1 MWILL
6 IPLILAEI
14 VFWLFLA
21 YVAWGAFKAFNG
33 SRWPALAFWLAI
45 FAVPF
50 VVFFGQRAIADIREA
65 QRARE
70 VAAFTRQVFPKDHPR
85 LLEINGYVTTQ
96 ELIIFLDTLDIDEIA
111 MFQSRAHRGV
121 AKAQVFKLVAHC
133 RGRGHQ
139 YLSALATKGR
149 LAHASKAD
157 NACLDERRDEFDDD
171 RRQIP
176 AIMFLL
182 GTATTLKLPGT
193 SWSSGNYEARLR
205 ADGMDVLL
213 DYWER
218 PYLTR
223 PATPSPWG
231 YAYPANTDWKAYRA
245 PGRATFFARATGLM
259 PATPARP

>member
-6 IPLILAEI
+6 IPLIVAEI

-21 YVAWGAFKAFNG
+21 YIAWRAFKAFSE
-33 SRWPALAFWLAI
+33 SRWPALAFWVAV

-50 VVFFGQRAIADIREA
+50 VVFFGLHANADIREA

-70 VAAFTRQVFPKDHPR
+70 VAAFTRHAFPKDYPR
-85 LLEINGYVTTQ
+85 RLEIHGYVTTQ

-121 AKAQVFKLVAHC
+121 ARAQVFKLAAHC
-133 RGRGHQ
+133 RGRGRQ
-139 YLSALATKGR
+139 DLAVLTAKGR
-149 LAHASKAD
+149 RASTSKAD
-157 NACLDERRDEFDDD
+157 NVCLEERRDEFDDD

-176 AIMFLL
+176 AVMFLL
-182 GTATTLKLPGT
+182 GNATTLKLPGT
-193 SWSSGNYEARLR
+193 TWSSGNYEARLR
-205 ADGMDVLL
+205 ADGKDVLL

-218 PYLTR
+218 PYITR

-231 YAYPANTDWKAYRA
+231 YAFPANTDWKAYRQ
-245 PGRATFFARATGLM
+245 PGRAAFFARATGVM
-259 PATPARP
+259 PATPASP